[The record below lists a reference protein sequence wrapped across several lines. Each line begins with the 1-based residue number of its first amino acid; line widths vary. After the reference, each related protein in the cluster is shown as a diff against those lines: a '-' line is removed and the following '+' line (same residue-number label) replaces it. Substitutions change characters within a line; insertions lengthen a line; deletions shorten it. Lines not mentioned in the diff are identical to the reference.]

1 VRSQSGDDGSFRTTR
16 LEGLIDA
23 LIEVERPV
31 NDNQP
36 PGTYLAMP
44 KTLGLSGTTKIALV
58 RRLVAVPVLLF
69 LMEDEGGG
77 SHLNISLCL
86 W

>member
-1 VRSQSGDDGSFRTTR
+1 MRSQSGDDGSFRTTR

-44 KTLGLSGTTKIALV
+44 KTLGLSGTTKIALL
-58 RRLVAVPVLLF
+58 RQPGGLPVLL
-69 LMEDEGGG
+69 
-77 SHLNISLCL
+77 S
-86 W
+86 

>member
-31 NDNQP
+31 NGIRTIRHLLGDAEDFGLERDDKDCSTSP
-36 PGTYLAMP
+36 AWWPACAPFGGIIGVVHTYY
-44 KTLGLSGTTKIALV
+44 
-58 RRLVAVPVLLF
+58 
-69 LMEDEGGG
+69 
-77 SHLNISLCL
+77 SLCL